1 MDPSHCG
8 CTGVT
13 RKKVFHTTT
22 LKLSNTTI
30 MFSPQKTNQISG
42 LGRIFI
48 RGKKKSVVNPSTQK
62 VVNQLSAISASRKQ
76 PKLLKLSAED
86 LIKHKTITN
95 AWNLFQ
101 RKKEEKRFSQLDQQ
115 YNSIRTAMEELK
127 QISPELFDAANV
139 KERKR
144 FPLELRMPTD
154 YPANSPWV
162 YNYKK
167 N

>member
-1 MDPSHCG
+1 
-8 CTGVT
+8 
-13 RKKVFHTTT
+13 
-22 LKLSNTTI
+22 
-30 MFSPQKTNQISG
+30 MFSPQKFGGVAG
-42 LGRIFI
+42 LGKTFI

-101 RKKEEKRFSQLDQQ
+101 KRKDGKRLQQLEQQ
-115 YNSIRTAMEELK
+115 YNSIRTAMDELK
-127 QISPELFDAANV
+127 ELSPELYVAANV

-144 FPLELRMPTD
+144 FPLELRLPTE

-167 N
+167 D

>member
-1 MDPSHCG
+1 
-8 CTGVT
+8 
-13 RKKVFHTTT
+13 
-22 LKLSNTTI
+22 
-30 MFSPQKTNQISG
+30 MFSPQK
-42 LGRIFI
+42 LGRVLGLSKTFV

-76 PKLLKLSAED
+76 PKLIKLCPED

-101 RKKEEKRFSQLDQQ
+101 RKKEDRRHTQLVKQ
-115 YNSIRTAMEELK
+115 YSSIRHAMEELK
-127 QISPELFDAANV
+127 EVSPELYAAANV

-144 FPLELRMPTD
+144 FPLELRVPTE

-167 N
+167 D

>member
-1 MDPSHCG
+1 
-8 CTGVT
+8 
-13 RKKVFHTTT
+13 
-22 LKLSNTTI
+22 
-30 MFSPQKTNQISG
+30 MFSPQKFG
-42 LGRIFI
+42 PVAVLGKTFV

-101 RKKEEKRFSQLDQQ
+101 RKREDKKLHQLEQQ
-115 YNSIRTAMEELK
+115 YNSIRSAMDELK
-127 QISPELFDAANV
+127 ELSPELYAAANV

-144 FPLELRMPTD
+144 FPLELRVPTE

-167 N
+167 D